1 MAETIS
7 FDQLMARGQPK
18 DDPLTQSS
26 EIVPMPE
33 ATPVPTQEVR
43 RGAGEQISFDDL
55 MNRGKARDIPAS
67 DSEDM
72 AIDNGATLKKQDL
85 FKRDNL
91 NKIRNFMID

>member
-43 RGAGEQISFDDL
+43 RGAGV
-55 MNRGKARDIPAS
+55 
-67 DSEDM
+67 
-72 AIDNGATLKKQDL
+72 
-85 FKRDNL
+85 
-91 NKIRNFMID
+91 